1 MSYPTLKN
9 STPPF
14 EEPAP
19 STSLGA
25 ATTSSKPYKH
35 VPATVVPVPP
45 LGSYTGLR
53 KTQKRIKKTDEVTTT
68 DVSLSAAPV
77 ITGLRKTQK
86 KIKKTDEV
94 NTTDVSPAAA
104 VGTTTDPCFSTG
116 NEESFFEDF
125 SRENRMDC
133 E

>member
-1 MSYPTLKN
+1 MSYPTLTN

-25 ATTSSKPYKH
+25 DTTSSKPYKH

-53 KTQKRIKKTDEVTTT
+53 KTPKRIKKTDEVTTT
-68 DVSLSAAPV
+68 V
-77 ITGLRKTQK
+77 
-86 KIKKTDEV
+86 
-94 NTTDVSPAAA
+94 VSPSAA
-104 VGTTTDPCFSTG
+104 VGATTDPCSSAR
-116 NEESFFEDF
+116 NEKRFFEDF
-125 SRENRMDC
+125 SSIPLVLYPSSFVLFFFYCFCMFADIDIVTATL
-133 E
+133 